1 LRKDSL
7 LRVQFLGANQQV
19 TGSCY
24 FLETEDNRL
33 LIDCGLYQERA
44 FLERNW
50 AAFPV
55 PPKTIDCLLLTHA
68 HLDHSGLIPKFVR
81 EGFSGKIIATSATAE
96 LLPIVLC
103 DAARIQEE
111 DAAYK
116 KKRHKKEGRRGPYPE
131 IPLYTEAEVEE
142 ALKLVTRATYE
153 KTISLGRNVLVRFC
167 DAGHILG
174 SSMIEL
180 TIKEKKRH
188 LKIIFSGDIGQWNR
202 PLVRDPSV
210 FKRADTV
217 IMESTYG
224 DRDHEDPADEETML
238 ADIINETARAMGN
251 VVIPVFAVERAQELL
266 FHLSRLVREK
276 RIPHLPVFLD
286 SPMATDVTEVF
297 LHHPE
302 CLDGETLSLFRSGQ
316 SPFMFSGLK
325 FTRRQKES
333 KAINSFRGSCLIMAG
348 SGMCTGGRIKHHLL
362 QNISRPES
370 TILFVGYQ
378 AEGTLGR
385 QILEGRPQVRIFGQ
399 QHLVRAKVRQIQ
411 AFSGHADR
419 SDLLKWLGNFTIP
432 HPHVF
437 LTHGEKD
444 VSLSLKKLIARRK
457 GWDVAVPAYKDTW
470 DLSSQST

>member
-1 LRKDSL
+1 MK
-7 LRVQFLGANQQV
+7 VQFLGANQQV

-24 FLETEDNRL
+24 FLETEDIRL

-55 PPKTIDCLLLTHA
+55 PPETIDCLLLTHV
-68 HLDHSGLIPKFVR
+68 HLDHSGLIPKIVR
-81 EGFSGKIIATSATAE
+81 EGFSGRIIATPATAE
-96 LLPIVLC
+96 LLSIVLC

-131 IPLYTEAEVEE
+131 IPLYTEAEAEE
-142 ALKLVTRATYE
+142 ALKLVWTAPYE
-153 KTISLGRNVLVRFC
+153 KTIPLGRSVLARFR

-180 TIKEKKRH
+180 TVKEIKRH
-188 LKIIFSGDIGQWNR
+188 LKIIFTGDIGQWNK

-210 FKRADTV
+210 SERAEVV

-238 ADIINETARAMGN
+238 AEIINQTARAGGN

-302 CLDGETLSLFRSGQ
+302 CLDEETLSLFRSGQ
-316 SPFMFSGLK
+316 SPFKFSGLK
-325 FTRRQKES
+325 FTRTQEES
-333 KAINSFRGSCLIMAG
+333 KAINSYRGSCLIMAG
-348 SGMCTGGRIKHHLL
+348 SGMCTGGRIKHHLV

-378 AEGTLGR
+378 AKGTLGR
-385 QILEGRPQVRIFGQ
+385 QILEGQAEVRIFGQ
-399 QHLVRAKVRQIQ
+399 QHLIRAKVRQIQ

-419 SDLLKWLGNFTIP
+419 SDLLKWLGKFTIP
-432 HPHVF
+432 YPQVF
-437 LTHGEKD
+437 LTHGEKE
-444 VSLSLKKLIARRK
+444 VSSSLKNHLARKLTR
-457 GWDVAVPAYKDTW
+457 DVVVPVYRETRDW
-470 DLSSQST
+470 S